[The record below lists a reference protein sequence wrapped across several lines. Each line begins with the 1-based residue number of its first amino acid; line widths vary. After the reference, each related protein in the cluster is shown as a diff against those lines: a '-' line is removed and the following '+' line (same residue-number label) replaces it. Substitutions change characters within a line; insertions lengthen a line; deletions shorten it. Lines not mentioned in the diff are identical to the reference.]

1 MSPPRVIA
9 AELQSD
15 FYGRPRS
22 HDAAAALWQNRIP
35 ISIPVSIRDLV
46 DQSQARAILHLK
58 AEIVRVRSFGQSQ
71 LYKFWAF
78 KVDEITD
85 PVWTDGAATTST
97 VWLTTDYGQLDGT
110 GYRDRRKFRID
121 PGGRVSLIQAS
132 SHDGSIV
139 EGRNAGRLASGV
151 ARSVAWPGTGR

>member
-1 MSPPRVIA
+1 M
-9 AELQSD
+9 
-15 FYGRPRS
+15 
-22 HDAAAALWQNRIP
+22 
-35 ISIPVSIRDLV
+35 

-58 AEIVRVRSFGQSQ
+58 AEIVRVRSFGQSH

-97 VWLTTDYGQLDGT
+97 VWLTTDYALLDGT